1 MKRDLVKGAAGG
13 AFATAVMSV
22 VMLAGTRAGLM
33 PDQPPKRIARAF
45 LPGYK
50 HRPKQGEGVL
60 GAVTHFGFG
69 SGCGALLALAS
80 GGRRVPVALGAA
92 YGLAIWVVSYQG
104 WVPGLGIL
112 PPISRDRPGRPA
124 VMAAGHVVYGTMLA
138 LAVNRLRAAPQDGPG
153 TGGGDPGERRP
164 GAAETSVS

>member
-80 GGRRVPVALGAA
+80 GGAASRWRSARPTGWRSGSSATRAGCRVSASCRRSPATG
-92 YGLAIWVVSYQG
+92 
-104 WVPGLGIL
+104 
-112 PPISRDRPGRPA
+112 RDA
-124 VMAAGHVVYGTMLA
+124 
-138 LAVNRLRAAPQDGPG
+138 
-153 TGGGDPGERRP
+153 RR
-164 GAAETSVS
+164 